1 MKSWTANC
9 RFVLI
14 LLMVV
19 ASYGSL
25 IAQDAS
31 PSSNAAVINRGTNFA
46 NVDEIMNAAVAQ
58 GTIPGGVV
66 LIGHSGKVVYRKAYG
81 MRSLEPGREAMTVD
95 TIFDLASLTKC
106 IATATSVMKLVQ
118 EGKVRLNDPVAVY
131 LPEFAKNGKSDI
143 TVRELL
149 THYSGLTEDLDLKTE
164 WKGRDVAY
172 QMVMDQKPA
181 FPPGSR
187 FLYSDINFETLGF
200 IVEKISGMSLDEY
213 AAKNV
218 FAPLEMEETRFL
230 PPAEWLPRIAPTEY
244 DESHHMLRGVVHD
257 PTARRMGG
265 VAGHAGLF
273 STADDLAKF
282 AQDQLTGFHVLTPL
296 TVKKMTTPQ
305 QPPTSSA
312 LRGLGWDIHSP
323 YSSPRG
329 EIFPIGSFGHTGFTG
344 TSI

>member
-1 MKSWTANC
+1 MKSWTAIC

-14 LLMVV
+14 LLMVA

-25 IAQDAS
+25 IAQGAS
-31 PSSNAAVINRGTNFA
+31 PSGNAAAITRTANFA

-66 LIGHSGKVVYRKAYG
+66 LIGHNGAVVYRKAYG

-106 IATATSVMKLVQ
+106 IATATSLMKLMQ
-118 EGKVRLNDPVAVY
+118 EGKVRLNEPVAVY

-149 THYSGLTEDLDLKTE
+149 THFSGLTEDLDLKTE

-200 IVEKISGMSLDEY
+200 LVEKISGMSLDEY
-213 AAKNV
+213 AARNV
-218 FAPLEMEETRFL
+218 FTPLEMKETQIGR
-230 PPAEWLPRIAPTEY
+230 A
-244 DESHHMLRGVVHD
+244 
-257 PTARRMGG
+257 
-265 VAGHAGLF
+265 
-273 STADDLAKF
+273 
-282 AQDQLTGFHVLTPL
+282 HV
-296 TVKKMTTPQ
+296 
-305 QPPTSSA
+305 
-312 LRGLGWDIHSP
+312 
-323 YSSPRG
+323 
-329 EIFPIGSFGHTGFTG
+329 
-344 TSI
+344 